1 MILLVLASFR
11 TTSTGRFPR
20 FPTFHTKYSEKMD
33 VSFSKFSCFL
43 ALHLLLRL
51 LYWKQDGF
59 TRIKQTYGIN
69 NVGLTHSSLLLFF
82 FFESRHERATSKP
95 TTKTHAQDTRWSTW
109 VYNGSWFGIVN
120 GFGWLFVMW

>member
-82 FFESRHERATSKP
+82 FFLNLDMNVQQVNLLRRR
-95 TTKTHAQDTRWSTW
+95 THRILDGQRGCMMVAGL
-109 VYNGSWFGIVN
+109 V
-120 GFGWLFVMW
+120 L